1 MILNLLVET
10 NVPWVPGSREHTIF
24 QAIDF
29 YSPRIFQHMG
39 GALQFV
45 EKATYFNPSIRFFK
59 MFIFGL
65 CFVV

>member
-1 MILNLLVET
+1 MILNLLAET
-10 NVPWVPGSREHTIF
+10 NVPWVPGSREPTIF

-29 YSPRIFQHMG
+29 YSPRIFHHMG
-39 GALQFV
+39 GAQFV
-45 EKATYFNPSIRFFK
+45 EKAIYFNPSIRFFK